1 MKIVILQIL
10 LLMMVSAQRNYH
22 ERIIYY
28 SAQDNAC
35 TEILSTDYI
44 DLTINFND
52 TVLVEIKQIS
62 GHTDC
67 DQRYIIPSSRIQPSD
82 NWYFLN

>member
-1 MKIVILQIL
+1 MVRTLIIFEIL
-10 LLMMVSAQRNYH
+10 LLAWMVNAQSNYH

-28 SAQDNAC
+28 SATDNAC
-35 TEILSTDYI
+35 ADIRSTDYI

-52 TVLVEIKQIS
+52 TTLVDIRQVF

-67 DQRYIIPSSRIQPSD
+67 D
-82 NWYFLN
+82 